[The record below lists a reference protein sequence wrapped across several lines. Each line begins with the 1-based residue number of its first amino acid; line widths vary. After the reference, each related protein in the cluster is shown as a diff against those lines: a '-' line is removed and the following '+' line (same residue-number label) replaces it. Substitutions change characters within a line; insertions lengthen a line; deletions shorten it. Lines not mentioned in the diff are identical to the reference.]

1 MRLSIWTKRLSL
13 IVEGMPSLLW
23 GEKGMKMEM
32 EMADELFR

>member
-13 IVEGMPSLLW
+13 IVEIMSSLLW

-32 EMADELFR
+32 ADELFR